1 MKTFIS
7 LVLTFFLFVT
17 SFTQLRAQLAAH
29 EAASM
34 MQRGINLGNT
44 LEPPLEGGW
53 NNPKAE
59 EYYFD
64 MYRDAG
70 FDVVRIPV
78 RWDQHMGNS
87 APYQIDESW
96 MLRVE
101 QLADWALER
110 GLFVII
116 NAHHDDW
123 IKSNYS
129 SQVMRDRFDSL
140 WSQVAIHFKDKSER
154 LLFEILNEPHGLTK
168 AQNDEMHQ
176 RVLSIIRASNPS
188 RLVIFQGH
196 NWGGSDELLQAAI
209 PDDDFLIASFHS
221 YDPYLFGLE
230 GQGTWG
236 TPNDY
241 QQLKSKFD
249 KVKEWS
255 LLHDIPVI
263 LGEFGSLRKCDYNSR
278 MRHYQAYMEQA
289 LLNGFIPCAWDD
301 GGDFR
306 IMNRQQKTW
315 DEVKDILIYTT
326 PDSPD
331 NIRAVVYQDSIVR
344 VSWKMH
350 LTDHEAIIVERRTP
364 EGNYQ
369 EHAVLSKDAQVYDDV
384 KPEMNTTYHY
394 RIIARYDSENEKPV
408 YSAPVRV
415 FFPSWEIPER
425 IPYHGEAMPI
435 PGTIEAE
442 DYDIGGN
449 GYTYFDLDD
458 QNVGADYRPDEGVD
472 IYALNGGADYH
483 VGNALEGE
491 WYEYTVNVQKTASY
505 KVEIFTTSLQGGGSY
520 RIRVG
525 GVESES
531 ITVPTSSSWTS
542 TSVSEFLMELNAGE
556 QILRFSVEN
565 ADRRFNIDRFSFTR
579 LASSPFHPVFADLR
593 ILTDVRNQ
601 SITMTVAPHVQHSLQ
616 LSLYN
621 LQGRCIRSAGLAPG
635 IQLCFDGL
643 ERGFYVIKADGGEN
657 GTAVHK
663 VAF

>member
-17 SFTQLRAQLAAH
+17 TFSQLKAQLAAH
-29 EAASM
+29 EAASKM
-34 MQRGINLGNT
+34 KRGINLGNT

-140 WSQVAIHFKDKSER
+140 WSQVAVHFKDKSER

-209 PDDDFLIASFHS
+209 PDDDYLIASFHS

-289 LLNGFIPCAWDD
+289 LLDGFIPCAWDD
-301 GGDFR
+301 GGDFK

-331 NIRAVVYQDSIVR
+331 NLRAVVYQDSIVR
-344 VSWKMH
+344 VSWNNH
-350 LTDHEAIIVERRTP
+350 LADHDAIVVERRSP

-369 EHAVLSKDAQVYDDV
+369 EHAVLPKDAQVYDDV
-384 KPEMNTTYHY
+384 KPEMNATYHY
-394 RIIARYDSENEKPV
+394 RIIARYSTENDKPV

-425 IPYHGEAMPI
+425 VPYHGEAMPV

-449 GYTYFDLDD
+449 GYTYFDLDN
-458 QNVGADYRPDEGVD
+458 QNVGGDYRPDEGVD

-505 KVEIFTTSLQGGGSY
+505 KVEVFTTSLQGGGSY
-520 RIRVG
+520 RIKVG
-525 GVESES
+525 DVESES
-531 ITVPTSSSWTS
+531 VTVPTSSSWIS

-556 QILRFSVEN
+556 QILRFSIEN
-565 ADRRFNIDRFSFTR
+565 ADHRFNIDRFSFTR
-579 LASSPFHPVFADLR
+579 LASSPLHPVFADLR
-593 ILTDVRNQ
+593 ILTDARNQ
-601 SITMTVAPHVQHSLQ
+601 SITMTVAPQVQHRLQ
-616 LSLYN
+616 LSLHN
-621 LQGRCIRSAGLAPG
+621 LQGRCIRSAELAPG
-635 IQLCFDGL
+635 IQLRFDGL
-643 ERGFYVIKADGGEN
+643 ERGVYVIKADGGKN